1 MRVNWAAAAKRQL
14 VEIHS
19 FIAANSPQ
27 YARAMVNR
35 ITNRSRQLK
44 TFPMS
49 GAMVAEYDDPEFRE
63 LIEGS
68 YRIIYRLR
76 PNAVEVVAVIHGAR
90 MLPPK

>member
-1 MRVNWAAAAKRQL
+1 MRVKWAATAKRQL
-14 VEIHS
+14 SEIYN

-27 YARAMVNR
+27 YARAM
-35 ITNRSRQLK
+35 TNRSRQLK

-63 LIEGS
+63 LIEGP

-90 MLPPK
+90 NLPPK